1 MLESL
6 FDNVRNRLFN
16 KKRRLQHKSF
26 PVNLWKIL
34 NTPVATFIVILNTG
48 EMTELKTNDVIS
60 QV

>member
-16 KKRRLQHKSF
+16 KKRLQHKSF

>member
-1 MLESL
+1 MLESI
-6 FDNVRNRLFN
+6 FDNVRNRPFN
-16 KKRRLQHKSF
+16 KKRPQHNSF

-48 EMTELKTNDVIS
+48 EMTEFKTDDVIG

>member
-1 MLESL
+1 MLESI
-6 FDNVRNRLFN
+6 FDNVRNRPFN
-16 KKRRLQHKSF
+16 KKRLQHNSF

-48 EMTELKTNDVIS
+48 EMTELKTNDVIG